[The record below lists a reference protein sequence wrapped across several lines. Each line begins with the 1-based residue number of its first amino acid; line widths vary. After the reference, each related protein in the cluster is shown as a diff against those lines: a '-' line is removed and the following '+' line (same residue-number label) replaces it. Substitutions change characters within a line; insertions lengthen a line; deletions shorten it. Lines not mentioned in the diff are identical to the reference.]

1 MIILNMPLDAVSR
14 PVFGALS
21 QLKTGNER
29 KGRAGIG
36 EGEVAGVARIL
47 FETKNSP
54 EEGRFSSWHS
64 RQFCERLAGKV
75 SVLTDSTFPTLT
87 RSNITDFIHASLCRF
102 L

>member
-47 FETKNSP
+47 FETENSP
-54 EEGRFSSWHS
+54 EEGRFPPWHF
-64 RQFCERLAGKV
+64 RRYCARVVGKV
-75 SVLTDSTFPTLT
+75 
-87 RSNITDFIHASLCRF
+87 
-102 L
+102 